1 MKGSV
6 HRTGL
11 ISLGSAVRIRLSLPK
26 KRYYMK
32 NLTMYCL
39 TLEPSHEEKIIN
51 LNYIPVGLGTKKFS
65 NNFFSDKNKINI
77 SEKNSFYG
85 EYTFHYWIWKNYLE
99 KISTEWVGFCQYRK
113 FFINEKIDEK
123 KISFDELKKV
133 SIDKIENYNI
143 NYDCILGRQFS
154 VENYKSMKIIKN
166 HFFKFLLNP
175 SVLFFKKKRTIKFHF
190 DLFHGNGNLD
200 RAINLLDED
209 NKEDFRKFVNSRTS
223 FNPHNMFICKTKLLN
238 NYYETVFP
246 WLKKCEE
253 IFGYK
258 KLKGYGMQRIYGF
271 LAERFLS
278 YWFLKNY
285 KVKELPIIVKDLSDY
300 RPL

>member
-1 MKGSV
+1 
-6 HRTGL
+6 
-11 ISLGSAVRIRLSLPK
+11 
-26 KRYYMK
+26 MK

-77 SEKNSFYG
+77 SEKNSYYG
-85 EYTFHYWIWKNYLE
+85 EYTFHYWIWKNYFE

-133 SIDKIENYNI
+133 SIDKIENYNF
-143 NYDCILGRQFS
+143 NYDCILGSQFS

-223 FNPHNMFICKTKLLN
+223 FNPHNMFICKTKLLT